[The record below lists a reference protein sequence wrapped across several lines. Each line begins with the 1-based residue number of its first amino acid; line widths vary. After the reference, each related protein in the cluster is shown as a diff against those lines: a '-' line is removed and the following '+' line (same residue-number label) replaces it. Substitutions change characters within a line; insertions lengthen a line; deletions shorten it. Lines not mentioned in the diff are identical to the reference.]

1 MSNRRQP
8 KNPVVKVHFPL
19 DPEEDGICGENM
31 WCEPAGNGL
40 YKLWSVPYTVRG
52 VSLHDII
59 RAKEIDGR
67 LTFVSVAIRA
77 GHSTYAYVKLD
88 DTRFDEFWLPLAELG
103 IESSKSEGVIAIDIP
118 SRADIFDVR
127 RAFRRGQEA
136 GVWDCEE
143 MTCGH
148 LMALALAS

>member
-1 MSNRRQP
+1 MHRKP
-8 KNPVVKVHFPL
+8 KSPLVKVHFPL
-19 DPEEDGICGENM
+19 DPEEHGIAGETM
-31 WCEPAGNGL
+31 WCEPVGIGL

-52 VSLHDII
+52 VSLHDIVK
-59 RAKEIDGR
+59 AKEVDDV

-88 DTRFDEFWLPLAELG
+88 SVRFDEFWQPLAKLG
-103 IESSKSEGVIAIDIP
+103 VESSNADGVVAIDIP

-148 LMALALAS
+148 LIALARAS